1 LGKNKTILLS
11 FQRIPWINPF
21 LVKKECH
28 GGRNLPKKESTLFS
42 ESPLESTIFL
52 FLPSLYESF
61 PFRSFIPNFS
71 MKILVIPGDGIGQ
84 EVTTWGKKVIEKIAQ
99 KHGHSVSFEEGR
111 MGHVAIEATG
121 NPLPDE
127 TLEKA
132 RKSDAILF
140 GAIGHIKYDNDPTAK
155 VRPEQGL
162 LKIRKELGL
171 YANLRPIKL
180 FDELLGASSLKPE
193 ILKGADILFFRE
205 LTGDV
210 YFGEKK
216 RSEDRKTASDLM
228 IYHQYEVERIA
239 EKAYKAAQ
247 VRSKRL
253 CSVDKAN
260 VLESSRLWRETVQ
273 EVAKRYPDVETEHMF
288 IDNAAMQLIKD
299 PKRFDVV
306 LTANLFGD
314 ILTDEASQIAGS
326 MGMLA
331 SASVGDTIGFYEPI
345 HGSAHDIAG
354 KGVANPLASILSVA
368 LMFEISF
375 GLKKEANAIVEA
387 VAATLKE
394 GFRTRDI
401 ADATTSKENLLG
413 TESMGLKVLEKI

>member
-1 LGKNKTILLS
+1 MNK
-11 FQRIPWINPF
+11 
-21 LVKKECH
+21 
-28 GGRNLPKKESTLFS
+28 
-42 ESPLESTIFL
+42 
-52 FLPSLYESF
+52 
-61 PFRSFIPNFS
+61 
-71 MKILVIPGDGIGQ
+71 KILVIPGDGIGQ
-84 EVTTWGKKVIEKIAQ
+84 EVTSWGKKVLEKIASKYNHQ
-99 KHGHSVSFEEGR
+99 FTFDEAL

-127 TLEKA
+127 TLAKA
-132 RKSDAILF
+132 RNSDAILF

-180 FDELLGASSLKPE
+180 FDELLGASSIKPE
-193 ILKGADILFFRE
+193 ILKGSDILFFRE

-210 YFGEKK
+210 YFGKK
-216 RSEDRKTASDLM
+216 ERSEDRKTASDLM
-228 IYHQYEVERIA
+228 IYHAYEVERIA
-239 EKAYKAAQ
+239 IKAFEAALT
-247 VRSKRL
+247 RKKIL

-260 VLESSRLWRETVQ
+260 VLESSRLWREVVQ
-273 EVAKRYPDVETEHMF
+273 DIAKRYPDVIVEHMF

-299 PKRFDVV
+299 PKKFDVV

-331 SASVGDTIGFYEPI
+331 SASIGDTIGFYEPI

-354 KGVANPLASILSVA
+354 KGIANPLASILSA
-368 LMFEISF
+368 SLMLDISF
-375 GLKKEANAIVEA
+375 GLKKEADNIIEA
-387 VAATLKE
+387 VDKVLKE
-394 GFRTRDI
+394 GFRTKDI
-401 ADATTSKENLLG
+401 ADKTTSPEKLLS
-413 TESMGLKVLEKI
+413 TDAMGSKVVERL